1 MINNVLSTLKIP
13 VRCSWDLSAARQNR
27 PLYRISLRQNLFVMK
42 KEILVSVFFIAS
54 VASLF
59 AQKAEV
65 FNPSEKAIRGYDPV
79 AYFTEGKS
87 VKGNDNLTFHW
98 KDANWYFSSTE
109 NLNLFTKNPEKYA
122 PQYGGYCAYGMSE
135 GHKAPTD
142 PDAWTIV
149 DGKLYLNYSKDVRT
163 KWREGE
169 KERIDKADKN
179 WPQLKDSE

>member
-1 MINNVLSTLKIP
+1 
-13 VRCSWDLSAARQNR
+13 
-27 PLYRISLRQNLFVMK
+27 MK
-42 KEILVSVFFIAS
+42 REILLTVFFIVS
-54 VASLF
+54 TASLF

-87 VKGNDNLTFHW
+87 VKGNDNLTYHW
-98 KDANWYFSSTE
+98 KDANWYFSSTQ
-109 NLNLFTKNPEKYA
+109 NLNSFTKNPEKYA

-163 KWREGE
+163 KWRESE
-169 KERIDKADKN
+169 KERIDRADKN

>member
-1 MINNVLSTLKIP
+1 
-13 VRCSWDLSAARQNR
+13 
-27 PLYRISLRQNLFVMK
+27 MK
-42 KEILVSVFFIAS
+42 KGILLTVFFIVSA
-54 VASLF
+54 ASLF

-87 VKGNDNLTFHW
+87 VKGNDNLTYHW
-98 KDANWYFSSTE
+98 KDANWYFSSAQ
-109 NLNLFTKNPEKYA
+109 NLNSFTKNPEKYA

-149 DGKLYLNYSKDVRT
+149 DGKLYLNYSKDVKT
-163 KWREGE
+163 KWIKNE